1 MKNRLKSRPLLQEM
15 MTKKINKKAISPAS
29 QLYLLMKSTPVKD
42 YGKRRS
48 IELYLALP
56 FFTLEQSSNPALD
69 QNMFMLLTILI
80 LWVVSSILFLYFRSR
95 RLRNK

>member
-1 MKNRLKSRPLLQEM
+1 
-15 MTKKINKKAISPAS
+15 
-29 QLYLLMKSTPVKD
+29 
-42 YGKRRS
+42 
-48 IELYLALP
+48 LYLALP